1 MYVLVCLFKIVFCIG
16 NVFKN
21 GSIFFP
27 SDVMEAGSS
36 EFLEEPIDVKN
47 EKVEDVEE
55 SNFTGYLNTK
65 FKKIIKCSECAKVLP
80 NDQKSIKNHMMKHI
94 TVKQKSVVIGGASK
108 KKPMPTKPFLTK

>member
-55 SNFTGYLNTK
+55 HNSAGYINTK
-65 FKKIIKCSECAKVLP
+65 FKKIIKCSECAEVLP
-80 NDQKSIKNHMMKHI
+80 NDQKAIKSHMMNHI
-94 TVKQKSVVIGGASK
+94 MVKQKSVVIGGASQ
-108 KKPMPTKPFLTK
+108 KKPMPSKPFLTK

>member
-55 SNFTGYLNTK
+55 HNSAGYINTK
-65 FKKIIKCSECAKVLP
+65 FKKIIKCSECQKVLP
-80 NDQKSIKNHMMKHI
+80 NDQKAIKSHMMNH
-94 TVKQKSVVIGGASK
+94 VLAKQKSVVIGEASQ
-108 KKPMPTKPFLTK
+108 KKPMPSKPFLTK

>member
-55 SNFTGYLNTK
+55 HNSAGYINTK

-80 NDQKSIKNHMMKHI
+80 NNQKAIKSHMMNHI
-94 TVKQKSVVIGGASK
+94 MVKQKSVVIGGASQ
-108 KKPMPTKPFLTK
+108 KKPMQSKPFLTK